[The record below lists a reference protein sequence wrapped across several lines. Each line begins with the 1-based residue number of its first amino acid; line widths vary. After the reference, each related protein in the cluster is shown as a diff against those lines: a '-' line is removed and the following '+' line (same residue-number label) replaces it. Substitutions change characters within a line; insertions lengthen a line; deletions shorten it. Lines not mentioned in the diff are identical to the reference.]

1 MLSLPTMR
9 KKDVR
14 WKQRFSNFKKALS
27 QFEEALVQ
35 KNPERL
41 AQEGLI
47 QRFEYTFELA
57 WKCLQDLLQERGL
70 AEIRGP
76 KPVLEQ
82 AFQDGLITDGLLWM
96 EMLKARNEASH
107 IYDEKIFLRIYNQAK
122 NKSAQPFRNL
132 KKRLDVIAHDTIENS
147 ELKDHIDRKFH
158 RFFK

>member
-1 MLSLPTMR
+1 MLLFAAM
-9 KKDVR
+9 KKKEVR

-27 QFEEALVQ
+27 QFEEAVSQ
-35 KNPERL
+35 NHQERL

-70 AEIRGP
+70 GDIRGP

-82 AFQDGLITDGLLWM
+82 AFQDGLIADGLVWM
-96 EMLKARNEASH
+96 EMLRARNEASH

-122 NKSAQPFRNL
+122 GPFIGPLQDL
-132 KKRLDVIAHDTIENS
+132 KAKLES
-147 ELKDHIDRKFH
+147 L
-158 RFFK
+158 

>member
-1 MLSLPTMR
+1 MLPCLGMR

-14 WKQRFSNFKKALS
+14 WKQRFSNFKKALI
-27 QFEEALVQ
+27 QFEEAIAQ
-35 KNPERL
+35 NSQERL

-70 AEIRGP
+70 VDIRGP

-82 AFQDGLITDGLLWM
+82 AFQDGLVTEGVLWM
-96 EMLKARNEASH
+96 EMLRARNEASH

-122 NKSAQPFRNL
+122 DQFAGPLRDLQTKLESL
-132 KKRLDVIAHDTIENS
+132 
-147 ELKDHIDRKFH
+147 
-158 RFFK
+158 